1 MRRTTIRA
9 AAAMAAAT
17 VLAAAPAAAQH
28 GGHAHGEHAHGEHA
42 HGEHMTMPTAGL
54 RAELIRDID
63 QLERKFLGLA
73 DAMTGKYD
81 WRPGEGV
88 RSVSEVFMHVA
99 GANFMIPAF
108 AGVQPP
114 EQYRAASPQ
123 ETMAKL
129 RALEQVTDE
138 ATVKETLRHAF
149 MHARH
154 AVAAI
159 PDEQLDDLVK
169 MFGQD
174 ATKRN
179 VLTTLVT
186 HMHEHLGQSIAYAR
200 TNGVVP
206 PWSAGES

>member
-1 MRRTTIRA
+1 MRRTTFRA
-9 AAAMAAAT
+9 AAGLAAAT
-17 VLAAAPAAAQH
+17 ILAAAPAAAQP
-28 GGHAHGEHAHGEHA
+28 GGHAHGEHL
-42 HGEHMTMPTAGL
+42 TMPTAGL
-54 RAELIRDID
+54 RAELIRDIE
-63 QLERKFLGLA
+63 QLERKYLGLA
-73 DAMTGKYD
+73 DAMTGKYE
-81 WRPGEGV
+81 WRPGEGI

-99 GANFMIPAF
+99 GANFMIPTF

-114 EQYRAASPQ
+114 EEYRTASQQ
-123 ETMAKL
+123 EAMARL

-138 ATVKETLRHAF
+138 AKVKEALRHAF

-159 PDEQLDDLVK
+159 PDEQLDDVVK
-169 MFGQD
+169 LFGQD

-179 VLTTLVT
+179 VITLLVA

-200 TNGVVP
+200 INGVVP

>member
-1 MRRTTIRA
+1 MRRTTIRVA
-9 AAAMAAAT
+9 AGLAAT

-28 GGHAHGEHAHGEHA
+28 HGHAHGEHA
-42 HGEHMTMPTAGL
+42 MMPTSGL
-54 RAELIRDID
+54 RAELIRDIE
-63 QLERKFLGLA
+63 QLERKYLALA
-73 DAMTGKYD
+73 DAMTGKYH

-114 EQYRAASPQ
+114 EEYRTASQQ
-123 ETMAKL
+123 EALAKL

-138 ATVKETLRHAF
+138 AKVKEALRHAF

-159 PDEQLDDLVK
+159 PDEQLDDVVK

-174 ATKRN
+174 ATKRS
-179 VLTTLVT
+179 VLTALVT